1 MSAPDS
7 IAVALSTLQHGAT
20 FLGQGLRTVADGNAI
35 EGQYQAK
42 VIANGLRELDRFL
55 NILADAVAAALKLP
69 PLEQA
74 KLSRQRN
81 TANKLRQVHEYLGLS
96 SPHHERLLAIGRYR
110 NCLFYRGGAIDPG
123 VTPQRFPISEPA
135 PSHESGANGYA
146 LIADDRLVIDMH
158 DITDMCRFYVSLGD
172 ALVSALVAHE
182 RLRSTA
188 ATPPASAKLRAADQ

>member
-81 TANKLRQVHEYLGLS
+81 TANKLRNLHTTLRLSTPRHDRLRALGKARDCLFHCAGIVRRPDARGGNIMTVGWPGFPADGLS
-96 SPHHERLLAIGRYR
+96 LRHFSLGERLVVKAVDLENVCDFYDDIASELVMGTSVMR
-110 NCLFYRGGAIDPG
+110 NCGLD
-123 VTPQRFPISEPA
+123 TA
-135 PSHESGANGYA
+135 PS
-146 LIADDRLVIDMH
+146 
-158 DITDMCRFYVSLGD
+158 
-172 ALVSALVAHE
+172 
-182 RLRSTA
+182 
-188 ATPPASAKLRAADQ
+188 TPAC